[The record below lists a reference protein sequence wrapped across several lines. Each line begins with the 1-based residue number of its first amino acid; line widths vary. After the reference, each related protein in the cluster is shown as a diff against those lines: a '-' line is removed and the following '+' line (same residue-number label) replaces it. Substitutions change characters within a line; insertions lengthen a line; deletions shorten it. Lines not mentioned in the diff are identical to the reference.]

1 MPTKG
6 CGLITV
12 AAAAANFT
20 ATAKEIKEGDNVLL
34 KTPAPASQPAH
45 IGLARRLLGSLVNR
59 ITLPKL
65 QQSCYP
71 ILLPARLVAQ
81 ASSCHNSSRCFE
93 EHTHNECPVPNW
105 PFKSPKQ
112 SWHDCLLRQRRRRRR
127 TSLVVFIAR
136 CHRTRRR
143 MPHA

>member
-12 AAAAANFT
+12 AAAANFT

-45 IGLARRLLGSLVNR
+45 IGLARRLLGSLANR

-65 QQSCYP
+65 
-71 ILLPARLVAQ
+71 
-81 ASSCHNSSRCFE
+81 
-93 EHTHNECPVPNW
+93 
-105 PFKSPKQ
+105 
-112 SWHDCLLRQRRRRRR
+112 
-127 TSLVVFIAR
+127 
-136 CHRTRRR
+136 
-143 MPHA
+143 